1 MWDYGRVAVR
11 AGPGG
16 PPVLNEP
23 WTQVKLAE
31 AAALS
36 CEAVLGRLGVTQAGL
51 RAEEAAR
58 RLAVGGPNAL
68 RTHQMRWWVIL
79 GRQLHSALL
88 LLLLVTA
95 TISFFVGNR
104 SDALIIGVILLVSVG
119 LGFVNEYRAQ
129 LASEALHTQIRHEV
143 VVRRHDRSEVVDVIS
158 LVPGDVVHLTM
169 GAIVPGDVR
178 VLTADGLECDESIL
192 TGESEPT
199 EKSPAAVAMGVDL
212 GAMSSCAFMGTIVH
226 AGSGDAVVVAT
237 GTRTEFGRVALGLGE
252 RQEETE
258 FQAGLRHF
266 SGLLARVAGVLTTSI
281 FVINV
286 LLHRSLLESLLF
298 SLAIAVGITP
308 QLLPAVV
315 TTSLA
320 TGSRRLARK
329 KVLVKRLVCIE
340 DLGDIE
346 VLLTDKTGTLTEG
359 HIAFERAI
367 DWTGESSS
375 EVFALGRT
383 CTEATIEDHRAVG
396 GNPLDLALW
405 EASGAQTTA
414 LPSRLAVVPFDH
426 DRRMTSVLVEDS
438 EHDHL
443 LVTKGAPE
451 NVLDRCMNVTDAAR
465 ATLEAQFNGGSRV
478 IAVATRSAPGL
489 TTITSADERDLTL
502 EGYLVFLD
510 PPKIDAAKSL
520 RRLADL
526 GITVKVVTGDNAMVA
541 AKICRDLDL
550 EVLGTLTGSQIES
563 LDDDT
568 LRTRVTET
576 TIFARVSPAQ
586 KARLVRMHRT
596 VGRDVAFLGDGVND
610 AVALHTADVGISV
623 ESGADVAKDAADIV
637 LLEKDL
643 EVLAEGVAEGRR
655 TFANTIKYVLMGT
668 SSNFGNMFSAALAST
683 FLSFLPMLP
692 SQILLNNLLYDSSQ
706 MTIPTDLVDDEMLT
720 RPSHWD
726 LHFIRRFM
734 LFFGPISSLFDFV
747 TFAIMLWGFH
757 SGPPLFRSGWFVES
771 LATQT
776 LVVFV
781 IRTRRTPFWRS
792 RPSRAMLIA
801 VLTVVAI
808 GAYLPYSPFAHSL
821 GFKPLPALFFVA
833 LGGMVAAYL
842 TLVEFAKRLF
852 FERVPAPAR
861 PPRTH
866 AWRHQRM
873 VRRRVAHWTHHE
885 PPQIVPRRRR

>member
-1 MWDYGRVAVR
+1 
-11 AGPGG
+11 
-16 PPVLNEP
+16 
-23 WTQVKLAE
+23 
-31 AAALS
+31 
-36 CEAVLGRLGVTQAGL
+36 
-51 RAEEAAR
+51 
-58 RLAVGGPNAL
+58 
-68 RTHQMRWWVIL
+68 
-79 GRQLHSALL
+79 
-88 LLLLVTA
+88 
-95 TISFFVGNR
+95 
-104 SDALIIGVILLVSVG
+104 
-119 LGFVNEYRAQ
+119 
-129 LASEALHTQIRHEV
+129 
-143 VVRRHDRSEVVDVIS
+143 
-158 LVPGDVVHLTM
+158 
-169 GAIVPGDVR
+169 
-178 VLTADGLECDESIL
+178 
-192 TGESEPT
+192 
-199 EKSPAAVAMGVDL
+199 
-212 GAMSSCAFMGTIVH
+212 MGTIVH

-258 FQAGLRHF
+258 FQTGLRHF

-375 EVFALGRT
+375 EVFALGLT